1 METESIIEAI
11 HRLNDFMSVNE
22 GLTKDETDSAMTILH
37 ESIGMSDEVF
47 EIIATL
53 VLDSGCFKHM
63 RQDLVFAFISY
74 GVALGLM
81 AVQYEHDQ
89 GNSSAA

>member
-22 GLTKDETDSAMTILH
+22 GLSKAETDSAMTILH
-37 ESIGMSDEVF
+37 ESIGMTDEVF
-47 EIIATL
+47 EVIATL
-53 VLDSGCFKHM
+53 VLDSEFFKHM
-63 RQDLVFAFISY
+63 RRDLVFAFISY

-89 GNSSAA
+89 GKTPTA